1 MATARST
8 ALWRST
14 IETPLGPF
22 TVFVGE
28 AGVVLTRFEND
39 DIRGGNRAD
48 HREPDAAESDAEPDA
63 VDDRRRTAAVRRE
76 VDAYFR
82 GTLEVFETPADL
94 SALGDGF
101 PRRALEVVR
110 TIPYGELWTYGDVA
124 AAAGA
129 ARGGRAAGSALARC
143 PIELFVPC
151 HRVVRAGPTLGS
163 YGRHDDRRR
172 FLLRLEGA
180 LPGASPRA

>member
-1 MATARST
+1 MAADLMIVRT
-8 ALWRST
+8 T

-22 TVFVGE
+22 TVLAGE
-28 AGVVLTRFEND
+28 SGVVRTSFDED
-39 DIRGGNRAD
+39 DTG
-48 HREPDAAESDAEPDA
+48 AE
-63 VDDRRRTAAVRRE
+63 VDLDVPEDPRKTAPIRRE
-76 VDAYFR
+76 VEAYFA
-82 GTLEVFETPADL
+82 GTLRTFHTSADL
-94 SALGDGF
+94 SDMGEGF
-101 PRRALEVVR
+101 PRRVLETVR
-110 TIPYGELWTYGDVA
+110 TIPYGQMWTYGDVA

-151 HRVVRAGPTLGS
+151 HRVVRAGPSLGS

-180 LPGASPRA
+180 LPDGSSGP

>member
-14 IETPLGPF
+14 TETPLGPY

-28 AGVVLTRFEND
+28 AGVVGTRFEDD
-39 DIRGGNRAD
+39 DIRDGT
-48 HREPDAAESDAEPDA
+48 ESDAQEPNAVEPDA
-63 VDDRRRTAAVRRE
+63 VEDPRQTAAIRRE
-76 VDAYFR
+76 IDAYFR
-82 GTLEVFETPADL
+82 GKLEVFETPVDL
-94 SALGDGF
+94 SSVGDGF
-101 PRRALEVVR
+101 ARRALEVVR

-129 ARGGRAAGSALARC
+129 VRGGRAAGSALARC

-151 HRVVRAGPTLGS
+151 HRVVRAGPSLGS

>member
-1 MATARST
+1 VAPDLAPMADEGST
-8 ALWRST
+8 LWRT
-14 IETPLGPF
+14 TTETPLGPYTIF
-22 TVFVGE
+22 LGD
-28 AGVVLTRFEND
+28 AGVVRTRFDEDGASD
-39 DIRGGNRAD
+39 DD
-48 HREPDAAESDAEPDA
+48 LEA
-63 VDDRRRTAAVRRE
+63 VEDRRRTAPVRRE

-82 GTLEVFETPADL
+82 GRLRVFETPADL
-94 SALGDGF
+94 SAIGVGF
-101 PRRALEVVR
+101 TRRVLELVR

-129 ARGGRAAGSALARC
+129 ARAGRAAGSALARS

-172 FLLRLEGA
+172 FLLRLERA
-180 LPGASPRA
+180 LAGPSFLP

>member
-1 MATARST
+1 MT
-8 ALWRST
+8 WRTT

-22 TVFVGE
+22 TIFVGDT
-28 AGVVLTRFEND
+28 GVVQTRFGED
-39 DIRGGNRAD
+39 GPGDG
-48 HREPDAAESDAEPDA
+48 AEIDA
-63 VDDRRRTAAVRRE
+63 VEDRRRTARVRRE
-76 VDAYFR
+76 VEAYFR
-82 GTLEVFETPADL
+82 GTLRTFETPADL

-101 PRRALEVVR
+101 ARRALETVR

-180 LPGASPRA
+180 LPGDPPRT